1 MKIDLTVSEFKQLFM
16 EEETEPEKWI
26 QLLDENQC
34 PVSGYEVSDLGRIR
48 KNGVIKKLSHQ
59 KGYLV
64 TRINGEQK
72 RVHRLVLQSFKP
84 TDDRSLL
91 PDHIDNNGK
100 NNRPSNLQWLTNAE
114 NTAKGFKQNGTRENF
129 QKVRGINLE
138 NGEVKKF
145 ESLADAGRYLD
156 RNHKTIADAVKYGYK
171 VAGSWIFDKENDK

>member
-1 MKIDLTVSEFKQLFM
+1 MKIHLTVEEFKQLFM

-26 QLLDENQC
+26 QLLDENQI
-34 PVSGYEVSDLGRIR
+34 PVPCYEVSSLGRVR

-59 KGYLV
+59 KEYLV
-64 TRINGEQK
+64 TRVNGVQK

-84 TDDRSLL
+84 TPDKSLV

-114 NTAKGFKQNGTRENF
+114 NTAKGFKQNGSRENF

-138 NGEVKKF
+138 TGEVKIF
-145 ESLADAGRYLD
+145 ESLAHAGRYLN

-171 VAGSWIFDKENDK
+171 VAGSWIFDKENE